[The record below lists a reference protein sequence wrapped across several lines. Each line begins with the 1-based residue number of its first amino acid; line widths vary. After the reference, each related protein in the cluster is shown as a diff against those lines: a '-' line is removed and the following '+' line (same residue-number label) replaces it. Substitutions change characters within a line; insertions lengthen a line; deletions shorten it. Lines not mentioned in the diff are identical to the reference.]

1 MKIRKLYLLIISVIA
16 LISCSERDGEAD
28 AMEWTTNVSQM
39 NDDCIE
45 VPQSGYSY
53 IFECTN
59 YSSFWLGDIIRIN
72 GEAIQLSNE
81 VRDEYKNEWLTVK
94 IEKNILRV
102 DVLSNESSEN
112 RNAVVVLMAGNMTD
126 SFTFNQK

>member
-45 VPQSGYSY
+45 VPQSGNSY

-94 IEKNILRV
+94 IEKNILSV
-102 DVLSNESSEN
+102 DIVSNESSEN
-112 RNAVVVLMAGNMTD
+112 RNAVVVLIVGNMTD

>member
-1 MKIRKLYLLIISVIA
+1 MNKILLLIIGIIA
-16 LISCSERDGEAD
+16 LASCSERDGKAD

-39 NDDCIE
+39 NDGCIE
-45 VPQSGYSY
+45 VPQSGNSY

-59 YSSFWLGDIIRIN
+59 YSSFWLDDIIHIN
-72 GEAIQLSNE
+72 GEVIRLSNK

-94 IEKNILRV
+94 IEKHIMCV

-112 RNAVVVLMAGNMTD
+112 RSAVVVVRAGNMTD
-126 SFTFNQK
+126 GFTFSQKGI